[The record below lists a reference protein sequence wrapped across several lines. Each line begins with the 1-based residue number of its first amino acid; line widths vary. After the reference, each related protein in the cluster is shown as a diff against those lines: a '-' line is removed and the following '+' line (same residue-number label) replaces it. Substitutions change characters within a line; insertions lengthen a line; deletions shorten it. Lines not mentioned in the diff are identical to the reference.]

1 MNDKVEPAPVR
12 GTQPTSRED
21 LFRARLQAAGAAR
34 REAFPR
40 ADRSR
45 PLRLGDGQ
53 QQMWF
58 LNRLDPES
66 DEYVVPLALRLR
78 GALDE
83 DALAA
88 AWRFVFSRHEI
99 LRSRYAT
106 VDGEP
111 AQLVTD
117 EVPAAPAVTDLRAA
131 PAERREAETRAAL
144 DREFARPFDLAVDLP
159 VRGSLIR
166 VADDEAILAV
176 AFHHIACDA
185 WSTGVF
191 ATELAAA
198 YTAVLGGTEPQLPE
212 LTVQYADY
220 AAWQRSRVDSADA
233 ERDLAYWRGR
243 LAGVEPIDLPTD
255 RPRPAVRD
263 HAGGQVRFTVPED
276 LANRVR
282 QYARNHGTTPFAV
295 LLTTYQLLLSRYT
308 GVQDVAVGTVV
319 SGRDAAQLRGLIGYC
334 INSLVLRGRWT
345 DDRSFDELVRGNAA
359 TVLEAFDHQQIPFA
373 RLVDELEPQRDL
385 SRTPLYQVAFTMHDE
400 RADGLAF
407 GDVAASALEA
417 GEGVAKCDLALQ
429 VSGVRTGAMGAGFV
443 FAASLFDERTVE
455 RFARHFLRLLDRC
468 TTEPSA
474 AVRTAVFL
482 DGTEAALTADTR
494 PLPAATVPAGLH
506 QLFEAAAAKSP
517 EAVALVVGEQAF
529 GYQDVNERANRLAHR
544 LRALGAGPERSVG
557 VLLERDAR
565 LVPALLGVLKSGAAY
580 LPLDPSLPADRL
592 EYVLTDA
599 RAGIVLTTARLAPQL
614 RTHFDGVV
622 VELDGADAPAIA
634 AEPAG
639 NPQAEVHPD
648 NLAYTIYTSGSTG
661 RPKGVRVSH
670 ANVARLLTTAQEHYA
685 FGESDVFS
693 MTHSY
698 AFDVSV
704 FEMWA
709 AYAHGARLVLVA
721 EEVVRSPEDLL
732 RTLVATGVT
741 VLSQTPSAFRGLVA
755 AAREGDPR
763 LDELALRLVVFAGE
777 KLEVRELAPWAERM
791 GLDGRVALANMYGIT
806 ETTVHSTHHRLDAA
820 DFEPGAP
827 NRIGEPLSDL
837 RLRLLDAEGRAVP
850 VGVVGEICVAGAGV
864 ARGYSSPRLTAER
877 FVPDPFGVPGSRMYR
892 SGDLARR
899 RADGVLEFMGRR
911 DHQVKVRG
919 YRIEPGEVE
928 VALAANPSVGEAVVI
943 ARDDDGS
950 GARLVGY
957 VVPAPGAGVPS
968 AQELAEW
975 CGRTLPAYMVPSAFV
990 LLDRVPLNVNGKL
1003 DRAALPVPGRDD
1015 VRGGGAFVAP
1025 RSADE
1030 RVVAAVW
1037 QSVLGLERVGVEDG
1051 FFDVGGDSIRAI
1063 TVVGALRAEGF
1074 DVAVRDLFEHR
1085 TVAALTEAARGRAK
1099 ALPEAPSVEPF
1110 ALLDGV
1116 DREALPA
1123 GAVDAYPMSQNQ
1135 LGMLVEMLASSGV
1148 PAGEGIGNL
1157 YHNTTTF
1164 PITDGRGFSEP
1175 AFRAALELLA
1185 RRHEILRTSLHL
1197 TDYPRP
1203 LQIVHGS
1210 ATLGLGVRDLRGLG
1224 EDEVAAVLAEF
1235 TRADRAELFDLA
1247 VPGLLRFFVH
1257 VTDGGY
1263 RLSVTECHAVLEGW
1277 SHHSLLME
1285 LLALHGELRDGVEP
1299 APYEAPG
1306 VRFADFIAAE
1316 QAVLANEES
1325 RAHWRDLV
1333 GRTAGFVLPEAWGDQ
1348 AADAGVPVAAR
1359 TPWADLEDRL
1369 RTLAVA
1375 SDASLKSV
1383 MLAAFGKVMS
1393 QLTEEPA
1400 FRVGLV
1406 GDARSERLGADRVAG
1421 MYLNTLPFAVDRS
1434 ARTWRELVRSTFR
1447 QEAAFWPH
1455 RGYPLP
1461 AIVRDSGQGSRL
1473 FEVFFN
1479 YQDFHQIDGELV
1491 GFGGNDESPT
1501 EFPLTVSSRA
1511 GHIFLTANPR
1521 LVGRAA
1527 AERIAAMF
1535 RLVLEAMAADPDGDA
1550 QAARLPEAER
1560 TLVLGDWSATP
1571 AAATAE
1577 QALAAFERHAAQSPT
1592 ATAVTGRGVLGE
1604 IVEELSFAELDARAN
1619 RFAHRLR
1626 AQGAGPESVVAV
1638 WLPRSTD
1645 LVVALLAAW
1654 KAGAA
1659 YLPLDVAAPEGRVA
1673 HLLADAKAVAL
1684 VTDAAGRQR
1693 LDGRAA
1699 CPVVTLGEGEDS
1711 SEQWP
1716 ATAPERADGSDRL
1729 AYVIYTSG
1737 STGTPKGVQIGHRAL
1752 AGYLDWAVTDYID
1765 SEGGTA
1771 LFSSVAFD
1779 LVVPTLWAALAAG
1792 RPVHVFPEELD
1803 LADLGRA
1810 LRAAAPFAFLKL
1822 TPGHL
1827 ELLSKQFED
1836 ARGLTRTLVV
1846 GGESLS
1852 ARVAEAWCELLG
1864 GGRVVNEYGPTEA
1877 TVGNSV
1883 YAVTGALAQDPV
1895 PIGRP
1900 IPGTSMYVLDE
1911 HLQPVPVGVVG
1922 ELCIGGGHLAR
1933 GYAGRPGQTAE
1944 RFVPDPW
1951 GEPGARLYR
1960 TGDLVRLLPNG
1971 DADFLGRRDEQVK
1984 IRGYRVELGEIEAVL
1999 AAVPGVSQARVT
2011 PVPTAAGR
2019 LLTAYYVS
2027 ESGEALDTAA
2037 LSASAA
2043 AFLPAYMVPD
2053 AFVAVPSVPLTANG
2067 KLDRAA
2073 LPAPEAAA
2081 QARRAARRAP
2091 GDPLEERVAAV
2102 WSQVL
2107 GLDEVDVETS
2117 FFDHGGD
2124 SIRAVSLVGSLRS
2137 SGLDIGVRDV
2147 FEARTVAGLAE
2158 LLRRR
2163 DAVEATATAVAPFA
2177 LIGAEDRAVL
2187 PAGAVDA
2194 YPLSQNQLGMLVET
2208 LASEAD
2214 NSYLDVASFLIA
2226 DSVAFDPAAFRRTVD
2241 LVAARHDILRTSF
2254 DLHTYSVPMQVVHA
2268 GTDIEVGYAD
2278 LSGRS
2283 EQERRADLERFVAA
2297 EQARAFD
2304 LQAGRPMLRIFVHTE
2319 DEGTWRCTF
2328 TKSHALLD
2336 GWSYHLLL
2344 TELVECYRQVLA
2356 GRTPAAPEAGTARY
2370 ADSIAAELAALASE
2384 DSRGYWQEIVDNRAR
2399 LTFPETW
2406 RGDTTAPRAKVRA
2419 GLRFTDLEPG
2429 LRALAREAGV
2439 SLKSVL
2445 LAAHLKVMSQLTHEA
2460 SFQTGV
2466 VCHTRPETAGADR
2479 VLGMLLNTVPFGHDR
2494 SARTWREL
2502 VASVFEGESRMWEH
2516 RHFPMPAIQTE
2527 LAGGGR
2533 VLEAFFSYL
2542 DFSGADLE
2550 DTTDESTGINTS
2562 ATEFALGVTTLD
2574 TILTLRTDSH
2584 TMTQERADHLA
2595 AMYRAVLESMAA
2607 GPDGDARTVRLPA
2620 DAVGVEQWGEKADFG
2635 RASVPERIAAQA
2647 ARTPDAVAVVAG
2659 ERTLSYA
2666 QLLASADAVAER
2678 LRAAAV
2684 APGSLVGVVVDQGL
2698 DLLPALLGIWRA
2710 GAAYLPLDPSYP
2722 AKRRGA
2728 LLADAGAAAAVTQRH
2743 HAEQLGEAFPGPLVL
2758 ADAPAPSGADRPAA
2772 VHLPDPQDLAYVIY
2786 TSGSTGRPKGVE
2798 VTHEGLA
2805 NHLGWAARDLGGAGR
2820 GGSALFSSVAFDLV
2834 VPNLWAPL
2842 LTGDPVRMLPAG
2854 LDLSDL
2860 GRELL
2865 AGAPYSFL
2873 KLTPGHLEILSGQ
2886 ITAAQARD
2894 LAGVVVV
2901 AGEALPGALAG
2912 QWAGWLGD
2920 RRLVNEYGPTEASV
2934 GTCVNPLSLPVPAG
2948 VVPIGKSLPNMGMY
2962 VLDDNLQPVP
2972 DGVAGELFVV
2982 GTGVARGYRG
2992 RPGLTAG
2999 RFLPDP
3005 FGAPGSRMYRTG
3017 DLACRDTDGNVR
3029 FLGRLD
3035 DQVKIRGH
3043 RIELGEV
3050 AAALRAHPEVRD
3062 AAAIASASPAGDLRL
3077 VAYVVGGAG
3086 AAELAAHCAEVLPE
3100 YMVPAVFVPMD
3111 ALPLTANGKLDRK
3124 ALPDAQEA
3132 AERAYTAP
3140 RTPLEQRVAAV
3151 WSAVLGVPRVGVEDR
3166 FFEIGGDSIKVIA
3179 LISALRAEGL
3189 DAQVRDLFEH
3199 GTVAGSSRALAERT
3213 APTGAVT
3220 PVAPFAL
3227 VSAED
3232 RAKVPADVVDAYPLS
3247 RIQTGMLVEMLASG
3261 DGSTYH
3267 SVGSQRVPDR
3277 QPFDAHAFRAAL
3289 AVVVARHGMLRTS
3302 MHLTGFSE
3310 PMQLVHAGAEVPLTV
3325 HERREELEG
3334 LLERERVTPFDL
3346 SAAPLLRVAVVLDGE
3361 DGWWLTL
3368 VQPHATHEGWARHNL
3383 VTELLAAYRG
3393 LRAGGAADAAEPTGA
3408 RYADFIAAERRSL
3421 DSEEDR
3427 AHWQQVIAERSP
3439 VALPAVWARK
3449 GGPREA
3455 YDQRIDFPD
3464 LAEALQAVAARART
3478 SVKSVLL
3485 AAHTKVVSQLANEPG
3500 RYFGLVADARP
3511 ELTGAERV
3519 YGMHLNTVP
3528 FAVDALPDTWLRLV
3542 RTAFDREAAAWTH
3555 RHYPMP
3561 AIARLRPD
3569 AGEALFDVVFN
3580 YFDFAKQ
3587 EEAAGDGPRIGDSQ
3601 NDFALTVN
3609 CSPVHISLTTNTH
3622 VMDREAAARLAAMY
3636 RAVLAAIAADADG
3649 SPQGVLLPEEDRRN
3663 LLELWTDTAREPVD
3677 LDAVAAFTR
3686 FAAERP
3692 EALAA
3697 RDGREQLSYA
3707 ELDARANRLAHHL
3720 VSLGTGPESVVGLLA
3735 ERSVEQLVAV
3745 LAVLK
3750 TGGAYLPVDPH
3761 LPDERK
3767 AYLLDD
3773 SGVRLLIADRS
3784 DDPAGRDGRRI
3795 VGLDRAEEWADRPA
3809 TAPTPQVT
3817 LDNLAYVIY
3826 TSGSTGRPKGVM
3838 VHHRGMGNHLL
3849 AKVEDLELTGDDVVA
3864 QNAPLSFD
3872 VSVWQML
3879 VAFVVGGSVS
3889 VIGSEAAADPAALFD
3904 RVVRD
3909 GVTVLEVVPSVLRAA
3924 LDVWD
3929 AGTPAPDL
3937 PALRRLVVTGETLP
3951 PELCVRWFSRFPQV
3965 PMVNAYGPT
3974 ECSDDITHAILTEAG
3989 EAEGIRVPIGRAVR
4003 NTTLYVL
4010 DEAGEL
4016 VPVGVPGEL
4025 YAGGVGVSRGYI
4037 GRPGLTAERFVPDP
4051 WGEPGT
4057 RLYRTGDLVC
4067 RRADGQLEFLDR
4079 VDDQVK
4085 VNGQRVELGEIEA
4098 SLAAHPAV
4106 GTAVVLLRGT
4116 DAGSERK
4123 RLVAYL
4129 VPAADRA
4136 PVPAELRAWLTD
4148 RLPLH
4153 MVPAAFVAMESLPL
4167 TPNGKTDRRA
4177 LPEPGGEHFAGM
4189 ASVPPRNAVERRLC
4203 GIWSEALH
4211 VPEVGIEDNFFDL
4224 GGDSLVAV
4232 ALVGRVRAEGLDAT
4246 VRDVFEF
4253 RTVARLA
4260 EALALRPRLG
4270 EDAQSTVAPFA
4281 LVPEKDREAL
4291 PEDAVD
4297 AYPLTQNQLG
4307 MLVEMLADSDRNVYH
4322 IVNSFRIK
4330 DEHPFAAETLREAA
4344 DLLSARHEV
4353 LRTSIRLTG
4362 HSVPLQV
4369 VHGRSSIPVGSAD
4382 LRGLDQEAAVA
4393 ELQAYVKDQR
4403 ARPFDLATAPLLRIH
4418 AHVESDEAWWLTFT
4432 QCHAVTEGWSYHLV
4446 LMELLETYRA
4456 LRAGR
4461 TPEPAELP
4469 AVRFADT
4476 VAGELAAIAD
4486 EEQQTYWRGIVSEY
4500 SPLNLTGLGA
4510 NPGAEPA
4517 PVYGQVPFEDLE
4529 AGLRGLAS
4537 RAQASLK
4544 SVLHAAHLKVMSQ
4557 LTDAFGFH
4565 SGLVC
4570 DTRVEVLGAERVPGM
4585 YLNTVPFPM
4594 DRGARTWRELVQ
4606 RVYAREVELWPHRRY
4621 PMPLIQRAGGG
4632 GRLVHVYFNYLDF
4645 HLVDDEVVDTGR
4657 RISNAPV
4664 ETGIGLTVHNRGSR
4678 LHLSSHSAVIS
4689 PAGMERITAMYREVL
4704 EGMANNEDGDASAI
4718 YLPAEERARLLSEDG
4733 SGAGADAVGG
4743 TLTRLFADQRD
4754 ALPDEPAVTAQGVT
4768 LSYRELDERANRLAH
4783 RLIELGAEPEQLI
4796 GLCLERDE
4804 HLVPGLLGTLKSGA
4818 AYLPLDPAAPAGRL
4832 GHIATDARAGLVVTV
4847 RALEPLV
4854 REFFDG
4860 PLVVLDDDAEA
4871 ALLAGLPVT
4880 APRVAIE
4887 SDQLAYAI
4895 YTSGSTGLPK
4905 GVQVTHRNVVRL
4917 VATAQEHYAFDES
4930 DVFSMTHSYA
4940 FDVSVFELW
4949 AALGNGGRVVVVAAD
4964 TTRSPEDLLD
4974 LLVEEEVT
4982 VLSQTPSA
4990 FRALVAAARDGD
5002 PRIKALALR
5011 AVVFAGERL
5020 EIPALAP
5027 WIERRSLSRTALV
5040 NMYGITETTVHS
5052 TYHRLTRKDFAADAG
5067 NAIGRPLSDL
5077 RLHLVDEAGNLVPVG
5092 VVGEICVAGAGVAR
5106 GYSSPRLTAERFVP
5120 DPFGVA
5126 GSRMYRSGDLAR
5138 RRADGVLEFVGRRD
5152 HQVKVRGYR
5161 IEPGEVEVALAASP
5175 SVGEAVV
5182 IARDDDGSGARLVG
5196 YVVPAPGAGVPSA
5209 QELAEWCGRT
5219 LPAYMVPSAFV
5230 LLERVPLNVNGK
5242 LDRAALPVPGRDDVR
5257 GGGAFVAPRSA
5268 DERVVAAVW
5277 QSVLGLERVGVEDG
5291 FFEVGG
5297 DSIRAISVVGALRA
5311 EGFDVAV
5318 RDLFEHR
5325 TVAALAAFARAGS
5338 PREDGGLPEA
5348 GELVDFGISS
5358 VPEAIA
5364 LQARRTPDA
5373 VAVAAGEQQLDYAE
5387 LIARADAVAARLR
5400 AAGATSGSVVGVVMD
5415 RGAELLPVL
5424 LGVWRSGAA
5433 YLPLDPSYPAAR
5445 CGYTL
5450 LDAHAVAVVAHGR
5463 YAEGLEGV
5471 FDGPVLRAEDLVA
5484 APAPEPAVEPA
5495 AVDPLDLAYVIYT
5508 SGSTGKPK
5516 GVQITHEGLVNHL
5529 GWAARDLC
5537 GAGEGGSA
5545 VFSSV
5550 AFDLVVPNLWA
5561 PLLVGQQVRLLPQD
5575 LELADLGP
5583 ALLAG
5588 APYSFLKLTP
5598 GHLEIITQQITGAQA
5613 ARLAGVVV
5621 VAGEALPGALAA
5633 QWFSWLGAD
5642 RVINEYGPT
5651 EVTVGTSV
5659 NPLAELP
5666 GPGVVPIGRALP
5678 NLAMHILDEFLDEV
5692 PAGGAGELFVAG
5704 TGVARGYGGQPALT
5718 ADRFLPDPFGAPGSR
5733 MYRTGD
5739 LARLDAD
5746 GNVEFLGRLD
5756 DQVKIRGYRI
5766 ELGEVTAA
5774 VRAHP
5779 AVTEAA
5785 VIAAGGE
5792 GGDRRL
5798 VAYVVV
5804 TGGELPADLAE
5815 HCAGALPEYM
5825 VPTAYVPLDAL
5836 PLTAN
5841 GKVDRRA
5848 LPDVADATGHAY
5860 TAPRTDLEA
5869 RVAEVWAEVL
5879 DLPRVGIHDS
5889 FFDIGGDS
5897 VRAVAVAG
5905 RLRAEGLN
5913 TSTRDVFAQ
5922 HTVARLCVALADR
5935 TEIREERTRV
5945 EPFALIGE
5953 EDRALLPDGLAD
5965 AYPLTQNQIGM
5976 LVEMLSSEGKQHY
5989 HIVKTIGLTDE
6000 EPFDEDALRAS
6011 LAELI
6016 ARHEIL
6022 RTSFDLDAYS
6032 VPMQLVHATAE
6043 PRLIVHDSTHLSEE
6057 EEPAFL
6063 AAFLDGEANSPV
6075 DYHEAPQQRLIVQKL
6090 SGGRW
6095 QLSFSQS
6102 HVILDGWS
6110 FFQLRVELLALYRA
6124 MRDGG
6129 EVPPRR
6135 DIGMRFADQVAA
6147 ELRALASDDDRKY
6160 WSEVVGGNPKFE
6172 LPAAWGDPEA
6182 GPDDVF
6188 RRSIEFGE
6196 LLPGLRALAFQSGAS
6211 VKTVLLA
6218 AHLKVLSQVT
6228 AERTFFSGLMS
6239 HVRAEVAGADQVA
6252 GMSLNPLPFAFDR
6265 TARTW
6270 RELVAQV
6277 FENETRTWEHRHYPM
6292 PAIQNEAADTAR
6304 LMDVH
6309 FSFIDF
6315 DQQEDGPVDR
6325 RLDFCFSS
6333 NEFPM
6338 TVAVKAGRLTFNTNA
6353 RAMSVK
6359 AAELMVETYR
6369 SVLTAMAEDPDG
6381 DARAVHLPDGEEA
6394 RLLDFAAGAVRSAEP
6409 PLTLAAFDAQAARTP
6424 QQVAVVRGGDAVTF
6438 AELSDRADRIAAALA
6453 PTAGTDRVVA
6463 VALDRGP
6470 DLLAAFLGTW
6480 RAGGGYL
6487 PLDPAYPAERLSRT
6501 LADAGAVAVVTEEK
6515 YAATFAE
6522 LSGVPL
6528 VVVDR
6533 ELPEP
6538 AAPREAVATD
6548 PDSLAYV
6555 IYTSGST
6562 GVPKGVQITHR
6573 SLAGYLAGVTEL
6585 TADAEGAAP
6594 LFSSVAFDLVV
6605 PQLYVPL
6612 LRGRAVHMMPNDLGL
6627 DELGSWLAAGGPY
6640 SFLKL
6645 TPAHLGILADQL
6657 TGEQARGLAAI
6668 VLVGGEAFPSAL
6680 ARRWAELSG
6689 GARILNEYGPT
6700 EVTVANSSAEYDP
6713 AYGGDTVPI
6722 GRPHTGTT
6730 MYVLDDELRR
6740 LPVGVIG
6747 EVFVGG
6753 EGLARGYL
6761 KRPGLTAGSFLPDP
6775 FGAPGA
6781 RLYRT
6786 GDRARLLDGGEVE
6799 LLGRGD
6805 GQIKLRGHRIEL
6817 GEIETALAAHP
6828 SVATAVVLAVAQEG
6842 NEGLRLVGHAVP
6854 RVGES
6859 PDGARLREWLG
6870 ERLPEYMVPATV
6882 HVTEELPLTANGK
6895 VDREALAQAGEVAEE
6910 RPYSAPQTATERDL
6924 ARIWEAALGH
6934 ERVGIDHTFTELGGH
6949 SMIVIQVVG
6958 ASRRAGL
6965 PLSLAMLYQN
6975 DTVRKLSAAIDA
6987 ELAARSA
6994 QPAPA
6999 APAPQAAPAAV
7010 DRAAVERALAEG
7022 RVPGAVVAVIEGGE
7036 LTALEA
7042 FGSTRSEGGRPV
7054 GPDTVFPVGSVSKQ
7068 VTAFAALRLVDE
7080 GVLALDT
7087 DVNAYLTHWRIPGD
7101 GADAPITVRQ
7111 LLAHLSG
7118 LRITAGAG
7126 YPRGGAV
7133 PGLRELLAGEVEGRP
7148 GVRRELLPGAGFRKA
7163 NVHFSVLQQA
7173 MSDATG
7179 EPFAEL
7185 VDRLV
7190 FTPLGMTDSSFRQEF
7205 PEGRTAAHGH
7215 DALGAPVEGGW
7226 EQRADTAAAGLW
7238 TTAADLAAFALEIRR
7253 SGLGRPRALLR
7264 PRTVA
7269 ELLTEQS
7276 PGSFY
7281 GLGTVLDTEGDT
7293 VWYGHAGEL
7302 TGHRAMTMAELRS
7315 GRGYVVLAA
7324 GAGGDHLVR
7333 MFTSAA
7339 TGRPETR

>member
-1 MNDKVEPAPVR
+1 MNDLVEPAPGR

-21 LFRARLQAAGAAR
+21 LFRARLQAAEAAR

-66 DEYVVPLALRLR
+66 SEYVVPLALRLR

-88 AWRFVFSRHEI
+88 AWQFVFSRHEI

-117 EVPAAPAVTDLRAA
+117 EVPAAPAVIDLREA
-131 PAERREAETRAAL
+131 PAERREAEARAAL
-144 DREFARPFDLAVDLP
+144 DHEFARPFDLAAELP
-159 VRGSLIR
+159 LRGSLIR

-191 ATELAAA
+191 ATELAAV
-198 YTAVLGGTEPQLPE
+198 YTAVLGGTEPQLSEP
-212 LTVQYADY
+212 TIQYADY
-220 AAWQRSRVDSADA
+220 AAWQRARAGSADA
-233 ERDLAYWRGR
+233 ESDLAYWRSR
-243 LAGVEPIDLPTD
+243 LDGVEPIDLPTD

-263 HAGGQVRFTVPED
+263 HVGGQVRFTVPED

-282 QYARNHGTTPFAV
+282 QYARHRGTTPFAV

-385 SRTPLYQVAFTMHDE
+385 SRTPLYQVAFTMHHE

-417 GEGVAKCDLALQ
+417 GAGIAKCDLALQ

-443 FAASLFDERTVE
+443 FAASLFDEQTVQ

-482 DGTEAALTADTR
+482 DETEAALTADTR
-494 PLPAATVPAGLH
+494 SLPAATVPAGLH
-506 QLFEAAAAKSP
+506 RLFEAAAAKSP

-557 VLLERDAR
+557 VLLERDAQMI
-565 LVPALLGVLKSGAAY
+565 PALLGVLKSGAAY
-580 LPLDPSLPADRL
+580 LPLDPSLSVDRL

-599 RAGIVLTTARLAPQL
+599 RAGIVLTTARLAPKL
-614 RTHFDGVV
+614 RTCFGGVV
-622 VELDGADAPAIA
+622 VELDGADAPAIV
-634 AEPAG
+634 AEPAE

-670 ANVARLLTTAQEHYA
+670 ANVARLLATAQEHYA
-685 FGESDVFS
+685 FDESDVFS

-709 AYAHGARLVLVA
+709 AYAHGARLVLVS
-721 EEVVRSPEDLL
+721 EEAVRSPEDLL
-732 RTLVATGVT
+732 CTLVATGVT

-755 AAREGDPR
+755 AAREADPR

-791 GLDGRVALANMYGIT
+791 GLDGRVVLANMYGIT
-806 ETTVHSTHHRLDAA
+806 EATVHSTYHRVDAA

-864 ARGYSSPRLTAER
+864 ARGYSSPRLTAEC
-877 FVPDPFGVPGSRMYR
+877 FVPDLFGVAGSRMYR

-899 RADGVLEFMGRR
+899 RADGVLEFVGRR
-911 DHQVKVRG
+911 DQQVKVRG

-928 VALAANPSVGEAVVI
+928 VVLAAEPSVGEAVVV
-943 ARDDDGS
+943 ARDDGGS
-950 GARLVGY
+950 GVRLVGY
-957 VVPAPGAGVPS
+957 VVPVVGVGVSS
-968 AQELAEW
+968 AEVLARW
-975 CGRTLPAYMVPSAFV
+975 CARWLPAYMVPSAFV
-990 LLDRVPLNVNGKL
+990 VLDEVPLNVNGKL
-1003 DRAALPVPGRDD
+1003 DRVALPVPGRGD
-1015 VRGGGAFVAP
+1015 VRGGGVFVAP

-1037 QSVLGLERVGVEDG
+1037 QSVLGLERVGVGDG

-1099 ALPEAPSVEPF
+1099 ALAEGPAVEPF

-1116 DREALPA
+1116 DREDLPA
-1123 GAVDAYPMSQNQ
+1123 GAVDAYPLSQNQ

-1148 PAGEGIGNL
+1148 QAGEGIGNL

-1164 PITDGRGFSEP
+1164 PIADERGFSEP
-1175 AFRAALELLA
+1175 AFRTALEVLA
-1185 RRHEILRTSLHL
+1185 QRHEILRTSLHL
-1197 TDYPRP
+1197 TDYAQP

-1210 ATLGLGVRDLRGLG
+1210 ANLGLGVRDLRGLG
-1224 EDEVAAVLAEF
+1224 QDEIATVLAEF
-1235 TRADRAELFDLA
+1235 TKADRAELFDLA

-1263 RLSVTECHAVLEGW
+1263 QLSVTECHAVLEGW

-1285 LLALHGELRDGVEP
+1285 LLALHRDLRDGVEP
-1299 APYEAPG
+1299 PPYEVPG
-1306 VRFADFIAAE
+1306 LRFADFIAAE

-1325 RAHWRDLV
+1325 RAHWMDLV
-1333 GRTAGFVLPEAWGDQ
+1333 GRTAGFVLPQEWGDQ
-1348 AADAGVPVAAR
+1348 AADAGAPVAAR
-1359 TPWADLEDRL
+1359 TPWADLEGRL

-1375 SDASLKSV
+1375 SDASFKSV

-1406 GDARSERLGADRVAG
+1406 SDARSERLGADRVAG

-1434 ARTWRELVRSTFR
+1434 ARTWRELVRRTFR
-1447 QEAAFWPH
+1447 QEAACWPH

-1479 YQDFHQIDGELV
+1479 YQDFHQVDGELV
-1491 GFGGNDESPT
+1491 GLGGNDESPT

-1521 LVGRAA
+1521 MVGRAA
-1527 AERIAAMF
+1527 AERIATMF

-1550 QAARLPEAER
+1550 EAAYLPEAER
-1560 TLVLGDWSATP
+1560 ALVIGDWSATS
-1571 AAATAE
+1571 ATATAE
-1577 QALAAFERHAAQSPT
+1577 QALVAFERRAAESPT

-1604 IVEELSFAELDARAN
+1604 IVEKLSFAELDVRAN
-1619 RFAHRLR
+1619 RLAHRLR

-1638 WLPRSTD
+1638 RLPRSAD

-1673 HLLADAKAVAL
+1673 HLLADAEAVAL
-1684 VTDAAGRQR
+1684 VTDAAGARR
-1693 LDGRAA
+1693 LEGRAA
-1699 CPVVTLGEGEDS
+1699 CPTVTLGGGEDS
-1711 SEQWP
+1711 SERWP
-1716 ATAPERADGSDRL
+1716 ATAPGRVDAPDRL

-1737 STGTPKGVQIGHRAL
+1737 STGMPKGVQIGHRAL

-1810 LRAAAPFAFLKL
+1810 LWAAAPYAFLKL

-1827 ELLSKQFED
+1827 ELLSRQYED

-1883 YAVTGALAQDPV
+1883 YAVTGALAHDPA

-1922 ELCIGGGHLAR
+1922 ELCVGGGHLAR
-1933 GYAGRPGQTAE
+1933 GYVGRPGPTAE

-1984 IRGYRVELGEIEAVL
+1984 IRGHRVEPGEIEAVL

-2037 LSASAA
+2037 LRTSAA

-2053 AFVAVPSVPLTANG
+2053 AFVAVAAIPLTPNG

-2081 QARRAARRAP
+2081 QARRSAVRAP

-2107 GLDEVDVETS
+2107 GIDEVDIETG
-2117 FFDHGGD
+2117 FFDLGGD

-2137 SGLDIGVRDV
+2137 AGLDIGVRDV

-2158 LLRRR
+2158 RLRRR
-2163 DAVEATATAVAPFA
+2163 DTVEATATAVAPFA
-2177 LIGAEDRAVL
+2177 LIGADDRAAL
-2187 PAGAVDA
+2187 PAAALDA

-2208 LASEAD
+2208 LASEVG
-2214 NSYLDVASFLIA
+2214 NSYHDVASFLIA
-2226 DSVAFDPAAFRRTVD
+2226 DTVAFDPAAFRRTVD

-2268 GTDIEVGYAD
+2268 VTDIEVGYAD

-2283 EQERRADLERFVAA
+2283 EQERRADLERFVVA
-2297 EQARAFD
+2297 EQDRAFD
-2304 LQAGRPMLRIFVHTE
+2304 LQSGKPMLRIFVHTE
-2319 DEGTWRCTF
+2319 DEATWRCTF

-2344 TELVECYRQVLA
+2344 TELVECYRQILA
-2356 GRTPAAPEAGTARY
+2356 GQSPATAEAGTARY
-2370 ADSIAAELAALASE
+2370 ADSIAAELAALASA
-2384 DSRGYWQEIVDNRAR
+2384 DSRAYWQEIVGNRAR

-2406 RGDTTAPRAKVRA
+2406 QGDTTAPRAKVRA

-2429 LRALAREAGV
+2429 LRALARDAGV

-2445 LAAHLKVMSQLTHEA
+2445 LAAHLKVMSQLTHET

-2502 VASVFEGESRMWEH
+2502 VASVFEGEARMWEH
-2516 RHFPMPAIQTE
+2516 RYFPMPAIQTE
-2527 LAGGGR
+2527 LAEGDR

-2550 DTTDESTGINTS
+2550 DITDESTGINTS

-2574 TILTLRTDSH
+2574 NVLTLRTDSH

-2595 AMYRAVLESMAA
+2595 AMYRVVLESMAA
-2607 GPDGDARTVRLPA
+2607 GPDGDAQAVYLSA
-2620 DAVGVEQWGEKADFG
+2620 DAMGVEEWGESADFG
-2635 RASVPERIAAQA
+2635 RQSVPARIAAQA

-2684 APGSLVGVVVDQGL
+2684 APGSMVGVVVDHGL
-2698 DLLPALLGIWRA
+2698 DLLPTLLGIWRA

-2722 AKRRGA
+2722 AKRWGTV
-2728 LLADAGAAAAVTQRH
+2728 LTDAGAAAAVTQSH
-2743 HAEQLGEAFPGPLVL
+2743 HAEQLGAAFPGPLVL
-2758 ADAPAPSGADRPAA
+2758 ADAPAPVGTDRPAGA
-2772 VHLPDPQDLAYVIY
+2772 HLLDPQDLAYVIY

-2798 VTHEGLA
+2798 ITHEGLA
-2805 NHLGWAARDLGGAGR
+2805 NHLGWAARDLCGASR

-2854 LDLSDL
+2854 PDLSDL

-2873 KLTPGHLEILSGQ
+2873 KLTPGHLEILTGQ
-2886 ITAAQARD
+2886 ITAEQARD

-2901 AGEALPGALAG
+2901 AGEALSGVLAG
-2912 QWAGWLGD
+2912 RWAEWLGD
-2920 RRLVNEYGPTEASV
+2920 GRLVNEYGPTEASV

-2948 VVPIGKSLPNMGMY
+2948 VVPIGKPLPNMGMY

-2972 DGVAGELFVV
+2972 DGVPGELFVV
-2982 GTGVARGYRG
+2982 GTGVARGYRR
-2992 RPGLTAG
+2992 RPGPTAE

-3005 FGAPGSRMYRTG
+3005 FRADGSRMYRTG
-3017 DLACRDTDGNVR
+3017 DLACRDADGNVR

-3050 AAALRAHPEVRD
+3050 AAALRSHPEVRD
-3062 AAAIASASPAGDLRL
+3062 AAVIAAASPAGDLRL
-3077 VAYVVGGAG
+3077 VAYVVGEAG

-3111 ALPLTANGKLDRK
+3111 VLPLTANGKLDRK
-3124 ALPDAQEA
+3124 ALPDAQNV
-3132 AERAYTAP
+3132 AERAHTAP

-3151 WSAVLGVPRVGVEDR
+3151 WAAVLGVPRVGVEDR
-3166 FFEIGGDSIKVIA
+3166 FFEIGGDSIKAIA

-3199 GTVAGSSRALAERT
+3199 GTVTGSSRALAERT
-3213 APTGAVT
+3213 APAGALT

-3227 VSAED
+3227 VSAGD
-3232 RAKVPADVVDAYPLS
+3232 RARVPADVVDAYPLS
-3247 RIQTGMLVEMLASG
+3247 RIQTGMLVEMLASE

-3277 QPFDAHAFRAAL
+3277 QPFDEHAFRAAL
-3289 AVVVARHGMLRTS
+3289 AAVVARHEMLRTS

-3310 PMQLVHAGAEVPLTV
+3310 PMQLVHASAEVPLTV
-3325 HERREELEG
+3325 HERREGLEG
-3334 LLERERVTPFDL
+3334 LLKRERAAPFDL

-3368 VQPHATHEGWARHNL
+3368 VQPHATHEGWARHSL
-3383 VTELLAAYRG
+3383 VTELLAAYRK
-3393 LRAGGAADAAEPTGA
+3393 LRAGGAEDTAEPVGEPTGA
-3408 RYADFIAAERRSL
+3408 RYADFIAAELRSL

-3439 VALPAVWARK
+3439 VGLPATWAHT
-3449 GGPREA
+3449 GGPSEA

-3464 LAEALQAVAARART
+3464 LAEALQAVASRART

-3485 AAHTKVVSQLANEPG
+3485 AAHTKVMSQLANEPG
-3500 RYFGLVADARP
+3500 RYFGLVTDARP

-3555 RHYPMP
+3555 RHHPMP

-3569 AGEALFDVVFN
+3569 AGGEALFNVVFN

-3587 EEAAGDGPRIGDSQ
+3587 EEAVGDGPRIGDSQ

-3609 CSPVHISLTTNTH
+3609 CSPLHISLSTNTR
-3622 VMDREAAARLAAMY
+3622 VMSREAAARLAAMY
-3636 RAVLAAIAADADG
+3636 RAVLATIAADADG
-3649 SPQGVLLPEEDRRN
+3649 SPQGALLPEEDRRN

-3677 LDAVAAFTR
+3677 LDAVATFTR

-3692 EALAA
+3692 QALAV
-3697 RDGREQLSYA
+3697 RDGRQQLSYA
-3707 ELDARANRLAHHL
+3707 EVDARANRLAHHL
-3720 VSLGTGPESVVGLLA
+3720 ISLGTGPESVVGLLA

-3750 TGGAYLPVDPH
+3750 TGGAYLPVDPY

-3784 DDPAGRDGRRI
+3784 DDPAGREGRRI
-3795 VGLDRAEEWADRPA
+3795 IGLDRAEEWAFRPA
-3809 TAPTPQVT
+3809 TAPTPHVT

-3849 AKVEDLELTGDDVVA
+3849 AKVEDLELTGSDVVA

-3879 VAFVVGGSVS
+3879 VALVVGGSVS
-3889 VIGSEAAADPAALFD
+3889 VIGSEAAADPVALFD

-3929 AGTPAPDL
+3929 AGTPAPEL
-3937 PALRRLVVTGETLP
+3937 PALRRLVVTGEALP

-4025 YAGGVGVSRGYI
+4025 HAGGVGVSRGYI

-4067 RRADGQLEFLDR
+4067 LRADGQLEFLDR

-4106 GTAVVLLRGT
+4106 GIAVVLLRGA
-4116 DAGSERK
+4116 DAESERK

-4129 VPAADRA
+4129 VPGADQA
-4136 PVPAELRAWLTD
+4136 PAPTELRAWLTD

-4177 LPEPGGEHFAGM
+4177 LPEPGAEHFAGV
-4189 ASVPPRNAVERRLC
+4189 ASIAPRNAVERRLC
-4203 GIWSEALH
+4203 DLWSEALH

-4224 GGDSLVAV
+4224 GGDSLIAV
-4232 ALVGRVRAEGLDAT
+4232 ALVGRARAEGLDAT

-4260 EALALRPRLG
+4260 EVLALRPRLA
-4270 EDAQSTVAPFA
+4270 EDAVATVAPFA
-4281 LVPEKDREAL
+4281 LITEQDRAAL
-4291 PEDAVD
+4291 PADAVD

-4307 MLVEMLADSDRNVYH
+4307 MLVEMLADSDRSVYH

-4330 DEHPFAAETLREAA
+4330 DESSFALDTLREAA

-4353 LRTSIRLTG
+4353 LRTSIQLNG
-4362 HSVPLQV
+4362 YSVPMQV
-4369 VHGRSSIPVGSAD
+4369 VHAQSRIPVAGAD
-4382 LRGLDQEAAVA
+4382 LRGLGQEAAVA
-4393 ELQAYVKDQR
+4393 ELQGYVQDQR
-4403 ARPFDLATAPLLRIH
+4403 SRPFDLDTAPLLRIH
-4418 AHVESDEAWWLTFT
+4418 VHVESDEAWWLTFT

-4446 LMELLETYRA
+4446 LMELLRVYRA
-4456 LRAGR
+4456 LRAGQD
-4461 TPEPAELP
+4461 PEPAELP

-4476 VAGELAAIAD
+4476 VAGEVAAIAD
-4486 EEQQTYWRGIVSEY
+4486 QEQHDYWRGIVSGY
-4500 SPLNLTGLGA
+4500 SPLSLTGLGA
-4510 NPGAEPA
+4510 NPGAEPT
-4517 PVYGQVPFEDLE
+4517 PVYGKVPFEDLE
-4529 AGLRGLAS
+4529 AGLRALAS
-4537 RAQASLK
+4537 RAEVSLK

-4557 LTDAFGFH
+4557 LTDVHAFH

-4570 DTRVEVLGAERVPGM
+4570 DTRVEMLGAERVPGM

-4632 GRLVHVYFNYLDF
+4632 GRLVNVYFNYLDF

-4689 PAGMERITAMYREVL
+4689 PAGMERITVMYREVL
-4704 EGMANNEDGDASAI
+4704 EGMAINEDGDATAV
-4718 YLPAEERARLLSEDG
+4718 YLPAEEKARLLSEDG
-4733 SGAGADAVGG
+4733 SGAGADSADS
-4743 TLTRLFADQRD
+4743 TLVRLFAAQV
-4754 ALPDEPAVTAQGVT
+4754 AELPDEPAVTAQGST
-4768 LSYRELDERANRLAH
+4768 LTYRELDERANRLAH
-4783 RLIELGAEPEQLI
+4783 RLIELGTRPERLV
-4796 GLCLERDE
+4796 GLCLERDQ
-4804 HLVPGLLGTLKSGA
+4804 HLVPSLLGVLKSGG
-4818 AYLPLDPAAPAGRL
+4818 AYLPLDPAAPASRL
-4832 GHIATDARAGLVVTV
+4832 GHIAADAKAALVVTV

-4860 PLVVLDDDAEA
+4860 PLVVLDEPAEA
-4871 ALLAGLPVT
+4871 ALLAARPAT
-4880 APRVAIE
+4880 APETAI
-4887 SDQLAYAI
+4887 SGDNLAYAM

-4905 GVQVTHRNVVRL
+4905 GVQVPHRTVVQL
-4917 VATAQEHYAFDES
+4917 IVSAQEHYAFDES
-4930 DVFSMTHSYA
+4930 DVSCMSHSYA

-4949 AALGNGGRVVVVAAD
+4949 AALGNGSRVVVVGTE
-4964 TTRSPEDLLD
+4964 TTRSPDDLLD
-4974 LLVEEEVT
+4974 LLVDEEVT
-4982 VLSQTPSA
+4982 VLYQTPSA
-4990 FRALVAAARDGD
+4990 FRALAAAARDGD

-5020 EIPALAP
+5020 DIPALAP
-5027 WIERRSLSRTALV
+5027 WVGRRSLSRTALV
-5040 NMYGITETTVHS
+5040 NMYGITETTVYS
-5052 TYHRLTRKDFAADAG
+5052 TYHRLTRKDFAQDAG
-5067 NAIGRPLSDL
+5067 NAIGRPLSEQ
-5077 RLHLVDEAGNLVPVG
+5077 RLHLVDEEGNLVPVG

-5106 GYSSPRLTAERFVP
+5106 GYSSPRLTAECFVP
-5120 DPFGVA
+5120 DLFGVA

-5152 HQVKVRGYR
+5152 QQVKVRGYR
-5161 IEPGEVEVALAASP
+5161 IEPGEVEVVLAAEP

-5182 IARDDDGSGARLVG
+5182 VARDDGGSGVRLVG
-5196 YVVPAPGAGVPSA
+5196 YVVPVVGVGVSSA
-5209 QELAEWCGRT
+5209 EVLARWCARW

-5230 LLERVPLNVNGK
+5230 VLDEVPLNVNGK
-5242 LDRAALPVPGRDDVR
+5242 LDRVALPVPGRGDVR
-5257 GGGAFVAPRSA
+5257 GGGVFVAPRSA

-5277 QSVLGLERVGVEDG
+5277 QSVLGLERVGVGDG
-5291 FFEVGG
+5291 FFDVGG
-5297 DSIRAISVVGALRA
+5297 DSIRAITVVGALRA

-5325 TVAALAAFARAGS
+5325 TVAALAAFARSGA
-5338 PREDGGLPEA
+5338 PREDGALPEA
-5348 GELVDFGISS
+5348 GERADFGITS
-5358 VPEAIA
+5358 VPAAIA
-5364 LQARRTPDA
+5364 LQAGRTPDA
-5373 VAVAAGEQQLDYAE
+5373 VAVACGEQQLDYAG
-5387 LIARADAVAARLR
+5387 LLARADAVADRLR
-5400 AAGATSGSVVGVVMD
+5400 AAGAGAGSVVGVVMD
-5415 RGAELLPVL
+5415 RGLDLLPVL
-5424 LGVWRSGAA
+5424 LGVWRAGAA
-5433 YLPLDPSYPAAR
+5433 YLPLDPAYPAAR
-5445 CGYTL
+5445 CGFTL
-5450 LDAHAVAVVAHGR
+5450 QDAKAVAVVAHGA
-5463 YAEGLEGV
+5463 YAEGLAGV
-5471 FDGPVLRAEDLVA
+5471 FDGPVLRAEDLIA
-5484 APAPEPAVEPA
+5484 AEAPQTAVKPA
-5495 AVDPLDLAYVIYT
+5495 ASDPLDLAYVIYT
-5508 SGSTGKPK
+5508 SGSTGTPK
-5516 GVQITHEGLVNHL
+5516 GVQVTHEGLANHL

-5537 GAGEGGSA
+5537 GAREGGSA

-5561 PLLVGQQVRLLPQD
+5561 PLLVGQKVRLLPQD

-5613 ARLAGVVV
+5613 ARLAGAVV
-5621 VAGEALPGALAA
+5621 VAGEVLPGALAA
-5633 QWFSWLGAD
+5633 QWATWLGAD
-5642 RVINEYGPT
+5642 RLINEYGPT

-5659 NPLAELP
+5659 NRLAGLP
-5666 GPGVVPIGRALP
+5666 GAGVVPIGRALP
-5678 NLAMHILDEFLDEV
+5678 NLAMYILDEFLDQV
-5692 PAGGAGELFVAG
+5692 PVGDAGELFVAG

-5718 ADRFLPDPFGAPGSR
+5718 ADRFLPDPFGAPGTR

-5774 VRAHP
+5774 VRSHP
-5779 AVTEAA
+5779 TVTEAT
-5785 VIAAGGE
+5785 VVAAGGE

-5825 VPTAYVPLDAL
+5825 VPTAFVPLDAL

-5848 LPDVADATGHAY
+5848 LPDAADATGHAY
-5860 TAPRTDLEA
+5860 TAPRTDLET
-5869 RVAEVWAEVL
+5869 RVSEVWVEVL
-5879 DLPRVGIHDS
+5879 GLPRVGIHDD

-5897 VRAVAVAG
+5897 VRAVAIAG

-5913 TSTRDVFAQ
+5913 VSTRDVFAH
-5922 HTVARLCVALADR
+5922 HTVARLCGALADR
-5935 TEIREERTRV
+5935 AEIREESTRV
-5945 EPFALIGE
+5945 EPFALIG
-5953 EDRALLPDGLAD
+5953 G
-5965 AYPLTQNQIGM
+5965 
-5976 LVEMLSSEGKQHY
+5976 EG
-5989 HIVKTIGLTDE
+5989 
-6000 EPFDEDALRAS
+6000 RCC
-6011 LAELI
+6011 
-6016 ARHEIL
+6016 R
-6022 RTSFDLDAYS
+6022 R
-6032 VPMQLVHATAE
+6032 
-6043 PRLIVHDSTHLSEE
+6043 
-6057 EEPAFL
+6057 
-6063 AAFLDGEANSPV
+6063 
-6075 DYHEAPQQRLIVQKL
+6075 
-6090 SGGRW
+6090 
-6095 QLSFSQS
+6095 
-6102 HVILDGWS
+6102 GW
-6110 FFQLRVELLALYRA
+6110 
-6124 MRDGG
+6124 
-6129 EVPPRR
+6129 
-6135 DIGMRFADQVAA
+6135 
-6147 ELRALASDDDRKY
+6147 
-6160 WSEVVGGNPKFE
+6160 
-6172 LPAAWGDPEA
+6172 
-6182 GPDDVF
+6182 
-6188 RRSIEFGE
+6188 
-6196 LLPGLRALAFQSGAS
+6196 
-6211 VKTVLLA
+6211 
-6218 AHLKVLSQVT
+6218 
-6228 AERTFFSGLMS
+6228 
-6239 HVRAEVAGADQVA
+6239 
-6252 GMSLNPLPFAFDR
+6252 
-6265 TARTW
+6265 
-6270 RELVAQV
+6270 
-6277 FENETRTWEHRHYPM
+6277 PM
-6292 PAIQNEAADTAR
+6292 P
-6304 LMDVH
+6304 
-6309 FSFIDF
+6309 
-6315 DQQEDGPVDR
+6315 
-6325 RLDFCFSS
+6325 
-6333 NEFPM
+6333 
-6338 TVAVKAGRLTFNTNA
+6338 
-6353 RAMSVK
+6353 
-6359 AAELMVETYR
+6359 
-6369 SVLTAMAEDPDG
+6369 
-6381 DARAVHLPDGEEA
+6381 
-6394 RLLDFAAGAVRSAEP
+6394 
-6409 PLTLAAFDAQAARTP
+6409 
-6424 QQVAVVRGGDAVTF
+6424 
-6438 AELSDRADRIAAALA
+6438 
-6453 PTAGTDRVVA
+6453 
-6463 VALDRGP
+6463 
-6470 DLLAAFLGTW
+6470 
-6480 RAGGGYL
+6480 
-6487 PLDPAYPAERLSRT
+6487 
-6501 LADAGAVAVVTEEK
+6501 
-6515 YAATFAE
+6515 
-6522 LSGVPL
+6522 
-6528 VVVDR
+6528 
-6533 ELPEP
+6533 
-6538 AAPREAVATD
+6538 
-6548 PDSLAYV
+6548 
-6555 IYTSGST
+6555 
-6562 GVPKGVQITHR
+6562 
-6573 SLAGYLAGVTEL
+6573 
-6585 TADAEGAAP
+6585 
-6594 LFSSVAFDLVV
+6594 
-6605 PQLYVPL
+6605 
-6612 LRGRAVHMMPNDLGL
+6612 
-6627 DELGSWLAAGGPY
+6627 
-6640 SFLKL
+6640 
-6645 TPAHLGILADQL
+6645 
-6657 TGEQARGLAAI
+6657 
-6668 VLVGGEAFPSAL
+6668 
-6680 ARRWAELSG
+6680 
-6689 GARILNEYGPT
+6689 
-6700 EVTVANSSAEYDP
+6700 
-6713 AYGGDTVPI
+6713 
-6722 GRPHTGTT
+6722 
-6730 MYVLDDELRR
+6730 
-6740 LPVGVIG
+6740 
-6747 EVFVGG
+6747 
-6753 EGLARGYL
+6753 
-6761 KRPGLTAGSFLPDP
+6761 
-6775 FGAPGA
+6775 
-6781 RLYRT
+6781 
-6786 GDRARLLDGGEVE
+6786 
-6799 LLGRGD
+6799 
-6805 GQIKLRGHRIEL
+6805 
-6817 GEIETALAAHP
+6817 
-6828 SVATAVVLAVAQEG
+6828 
-6842 NEGLRLVGHAVP
+6842 
-6854 RVGES
+6854 
-6859 PDGARLREWLG
+6859 
-6870 ERLPEYMVPATV
+6870 
-6882 HVTEELPLTANGK
+6882 
-6895 VDREALAQAGEVAEE
+6895 
-6910 RPYSAPQTATERDL
+6910 
-6924 ARIWEAALGH
+6924 
-6934 ERVGIDHTFTELGGH
+6934 
-6949 SMIVIQVVG
+6949 
-6958 ASRRAGL
+6958 
-6965 PLSLAMLYQN
+6965 
-6975 DTVRKLSAAIDA
+6975 
-6987 ELAARSA
+6987 
-6994 QPAPA
+6994 
-6999 APAPQAAPAAV
+6999 
-7010 DRAAVERALAEG
+7010 
-7022 RVPGAVVAVIEGGE
+7022 
-7036 LTALEA
+7036 
-7042 FGSTRSEGGRPV
+7042 
-7054 GPDTVFPVGSVSKQ
+7054 
-7068 VTAFAALRLVDE
+7068 
-7080 GVLALDT
+7080 
-7087 DVNAYLTHWRIPGD
+7087 
-7101 GADAPITVRQ
+7101 
-7111 LLAHLSG
+7111 
-7118 LRITAGAG
+7118 
-7126 YPRGGAV
+7126 
-7133 PGLRELLAGEVEGRP
+7133 
-7148 GVRRELLPGAGFRKA
+7148 
-7163 NVHFSVLQQA
+7163 
-7173 MSDATG
+7173 
-7179 EPFAEL
+7179 
-7185 VDRLV
+7185 
-7190 FTPLGMTDSSFRQEF
+7190 
-7205 PEGRTAAHGH
+7205 
-7215 DALGAPVEGGW
+7215 
-7226 EQRADTAAAGLW
+7226 
-7238 TTAADLAAFALEIRR
+7238 IR
-7253 SGLGRPRALLR
+7253 
-7264 PRTVA
+7264 
-7269 ELLTEQS
+7269 
-7276 PGSFY
+7276 
-7281 GLGTVLDTEGDT
+7281 
-7293 VWYGHAGEL
+7293 
-7302 TGHRAMTMAELRS
+7302 
-7315 GRGYVVLAA
+7315 
-7324 GAGGDHLVR
+7324 
-7333 MFTSAA
+7333 
-7339 TGRPETR
+7339 